1 MLPLEAPIPAL
12 TGKCPKSSANTLKP
26 FGLPKRTHPIYLGL
40 YSLAF
45 HYNTAAT
52 ISPKVFI
59 FIDDSDKEGS
69 IDPAYVQSFISRE

>member
-1 MLPLEAPIPAL
+1 
-12 TGKCPKSSANTLKP
+12 
-26 FGLPKRTHPIYLGL
+26 

-69 IDPAYVQSFISRE
+69 IDPAYVQSFISRELIFWSSYPTQILIVQSG